1 MIRLYRSR
9 RGFSLLEVMIATAIL
24 AASAMVLLSLIS
36 LGTRFGSK
44 AETRIGG
51 LVQAQSI
58 LDESILRMQA
68 GESIE
73 SYTAVLPGTT
83 PKSTKPKSYRVT
95 IEPYVLGET
104 GGTGTPGATGVS
116 GGTGASGGA
125 GTSGG
130 GSETMF
136 GGFGSGGGMAS
147 ARGPAL
153 TDDLQGS
160 GASMAGVPSGSMPT
174 ELVSIKVELFES
186 ESASAAPTAA
196 GAKGSA
202 GATGSGERA
211 LIELTRLV
219 RRPVVVQEDGSSTV
233 PTRPSGRQMGL

>member
-24 AASAMVLLSLIS
+24 AASAMVVLSLIS

-44 AETRIGG
+44 AETRIAG

-68 GESIE
+68 GETIE
-73 SYTAVLPGTT
+73 SYTAVLPG
-83 PKSTKPKSYRVT
+83 TKPKSYRVT
-95 IEPYVLGET
+95 IEPYVLSET

-116 GGTGASGGA
+116 GGTGASGGT

-160 GASMAGVPSGSMPT
+160 GASMGGVPSGSMPT

-186 ESASAAPTAA
+186 ESASSAPTGV
-196 GAKGSA
+196 GAKGSE
-202 GATGSGERA
+202 GRA

-219 RRPVVVQEDGSSTV
+219 RRPVVVQEDGRSTL
-233 PTRPSGRQMGL
+233 PTEPSGRQMGL

>member
-1 MIRLYRSR
+1 MIGLYRSR

-83 PKSTKPKSYRVT
+83 AKSTKPKSYRVT
-95 IEPYVLGET
+95 IEPYVFGET
-104 GGTGTPGATGVS
+104 GGMGTPGATGVS
-116 GGTGASGGA
+116 GG
-125 GTSGG
+125 
-130 GSETMF
+130 GSEAMF

-160 GASMAGVPSGSMPT
+160 GASMGGVPSGPMPT

-219 RRPVVVQEDGSSTV
+219 RRPVVVQEDGRSAV
-233 PTRPSGRQMGL
+233 PTGPSGRQMGL

>member
-1 MIRLYRSR
+1 
-9 RGFSLLEVMIATAIL
+9 
-24 AASAMVLLSLIS
+24 
-36 LGTRFGSK
+36 
-44 AETRIGG
+44 
-51 LVQAQSI
+51 
-58 LDESILRMQA
+58 
-68 GESIE
+68 
-73 SYTAVLPGTT
+73 
-83 PKSTKPKSYRVT
+83 
-95 IEPYVLGET
+95 
-104 GGTGTPGATGVS
+104 
-116 GGTGASGGA
+116 
-125 GTSGG
+125 
-130 GSETMF
+130 MF

-186 ESASAAPTAA
+186 ESASGAPTAA

>member
-68 GESIE
+68 GEAIE

-95 IEPYVLGET
+95 IEPYALGET

-116 GGTGASGGA
+116 GGT

>member
-1 MIRLYRSR
+1 
-9 RGFSLLEVMIATAIL
+9 
-24 AASAMVLLSLIS
+24 
-36 LGTRFGSK
+36 
-44 AETRIGG
+44 
-51 LVQAQSI
+51 
-58 LDESILRMQA
+58 
-68 GESIE
+68 
-73 SYTAVLPGTT
+73 
-83 PKSTKPKSYRVT
+83 
-95 IEPYVLGET
+95 
-104 GGTGTPGATGVS
+104 
-116 GGTGASGGA
+116 
-125 GTSGG
+125 
-130 GSETMF
+130 MF

-160 GASMAGVPSGSMPT
+160 GSSMAGVPSGPMPT

-186 ESASAAPTAA
+186 ESASGAPTAA

-202 GATGSGERA
+202 GATGLGERA

>member
-1 MIRLYRSR
+1 MIGLYRSR

-44 AETRIGG
+44 AEARIAG

-68 GESIE
+68 GETIE
-73 SYTAVLPGTT
+73 SYTAVLPG
-83 PKSTKPKSYRVT
+83 TKPKSYRVT
-95 IEPYVLGET
+95 IEPYAIGESNGT
-104 GGTGTPGATGVS
+104 GLSGGTGTSS
-116 GGTGASGGA
+116 GGSGA
-125 GTSGG
+125 
-130 GSETMF
+130 MP
-136 GGFGSGGGMAS
+136 GGFGAGGGMSS

-153 TDDLQGS
+153 TDNLQGS
-160 GASMAGVPSGSMPT
+160 NASPVGAASGPMPT

-186 ESASAAPTAA
+186 ESAS
-196 GAKGSA
+196 SA
-202 GATGSGERA
+202 LTGVGATGSAERA

-219 RRPVVVQEDGSSTV
+219 RRPVVVQEEGRSAV
-233 PTRPSGRQMGL
+233 PTGPSGRQMGL

>member
-104 GGTGTPGATGVS
+104 GGAGASGATGVS
-116 GGTGASGGA
+116 GGT

>member
-95 IEPYVLGET
+95 IEPYALGET
-104 GGTGTPGATGVS
+104 GGMGTPGATGVS
-116 GGTGASGGA
+116 GG
-125 GTSGG
+125 
-130 GSETMF
+130 GSETKF

-147 ARGPAL
+147 AGGPAL

-160 GASMAGVPSGSMPT
+160 GSSMGGVPSGPMPT

>member
-116 GGTGASGGA
+116 GGTG
-125 GTSGG
+125 TSGG

-160 GASMAGVPSGSMPT
+160 GSSMAGVPSGPMPT

-186 ESASAAPTAA
+186 ESASGAPTAA

-202 GATGSGERA
+202 GATGLGERA
-211 LIELTRLV
+211 FIELTRLV

>member
-95 IEPYVLGET
+95 IEPYALGET

-116 GGTGASGGA
+116 GGT

-160 GASMAGVPSGSMPT
+160 GASMAGVPSGPMPT

-186 ESASAAPTAA
+186 ESASGAPTA
-196 GAKGSA
+196 A

>member
-73 SYTAVLPGTT
+73 SYTAVLPGTN

-95 IEPYVLGET
+95 IEPFVLGET

-116 GGTGASGGA
+116 GGT

-160 GASMAGVPSGSMPT
+160 GSSMAGVPSGPMPT

-186 ESASAAPTAA
+186 ESASGAPTA
-196 GAKGSA
+196 A

>member
-95 IEPYVLGET
+95 IEPYALGET

-116 GGTGASGGA
+116 GGT

-186 ESASAAPTAA
+186 ESASGAPTAA
-196 GAKGSA
+196 GAKGSV
-202 GATGSGERA
+202 GAKGSGERA

>member
-68 GESIE
+68 GEAIE

-95 IEPYVLGET
+95 IEPYALGET
-104 GGTGTPGATGVS
+104 SGA
-116 GGTGASGGA
+116 GASGGT

-130 GSETMF
+130 GSEAMF
-136 GGFGSGGGMAS
+136 GGLGSGGGMAS

-160 GASMAGVPSGSMPT
+160 GSSLAGVPSGPMPT

-186 ESASAAPTAA
+186 ESASGAPTAA

-219 RRPVVVQEDGSSTV
+219 RRPVVVQEDGRSTV

>member
-1 MIRLYRSR
+1 MIGLYRSR

-44 AETRIGG
+44 AETRIAG

-68 GESIE
+68 GETIE
-73 SYTAVLPGTT
+73 SYTAVLPG
-83 PKSTKPKSYRVT
+83 TKPKSYRVT
-95 IEPYVLGET
+95 IEPYAIGE
-104 GGTGTPGATGVS
+104 S
-116 GGTGASGGA
+116 SGTGASGGTGLSGGT
-125 GTSGG
+125 GTSSR
-130 GSETMF
+130 GSESML
-136 GGFGSGGGMAS
+136 GGFGAGGGMSS

-153 TDDLQGS
+153 TDNLQGS
-160 GASMAGVPSGSMPT
+160 NASPGGAASGPMPT

-186 ESASAAPTAA
+186 ESASSAPT
-196 GAKGSA
+196 GV
-202 GATGSGERA
+202 GATGSAERA

-219 RRPVVVQEDGSSTV
+219 RRPVVVQEEGRSAV
-233 PTRPSGRQMGL
+233 PTGPSGRQMGL

>member
-68 GESIE
+68 GEAIE

-95 IEPYVLGET
+95 IEPYALGET
-104 GGTGTPGATGVS
+104 SGA
-116 GGTGASGGA
+116 GASGGT

-130 GSETMF
+130 GSEAMF
-136 GGFGSGGGMAS
+136 GGLGSGGGMAS

-160 GASMAGVPSGSMPT
+160 GSSLAGVPSGPMPT

-186 ESASAAPTAA
+186 ESASGAPTAV

-219 RRPVVVQEDGSSTV
+219 RRPVVVQEDGSSTA

>member
-104 GGTGTPGATGVS
+104 GGTGTPG
-116 GGTGASGGA
+116 GA
-125 GTSGG
+125 GTSGV

-153 TDDLQGS
+153 SDDLQGS
-160 GASMAGVPSGSMPT
+160 GSSMAGVPSGPMPT

-233 PTRPSGRQMGL
+233 PTRASGRQMGL